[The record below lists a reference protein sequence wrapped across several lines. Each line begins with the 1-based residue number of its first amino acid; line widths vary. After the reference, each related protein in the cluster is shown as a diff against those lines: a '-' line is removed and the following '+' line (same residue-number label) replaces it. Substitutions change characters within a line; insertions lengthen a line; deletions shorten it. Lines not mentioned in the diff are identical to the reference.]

1 MKKYLLITVLI
12 FGWISLSAQ
21 TSKIENAGF
30 EKWENVLGISG
41 HPEPVD
47 WSTIKNSDNSSLAT
61 LSPVNWAQSDTAHSG
76 KYSVKLFNV
85 SDFDLVATGTL
96 TNGRIHSEWNPD
108 SSYAYTDTASSL
120 WSNPFT
126 DRPDSLVGWFTCQ
139 PVSGDHGNVLAI
151 LHTGYAQHPP
161 ANGDSSTWIAKASF
175 DLPSTAVKTWTRFSV
190 PFKYY
195 SDKNP
200 QYILVVLTSGNG
212 TKAIAGSSAKF
223 DDLNVIYKTTGIAT
237 HEQGSLK
244 VFATYN
250 QLHIALIN
258 APQGIYQIRIFD
270 IRGRVQYATSLK
282 SGENETIGFSLPSG
296 IYLVRAQHGNN
307 VLVKKVIIR

>member
-1 MKKYLLITVLI
+1 MKKYLLITALI
-12 FGWISLSAQ
+12 FGWVSLSAQ

-30 EKWENVLGISG
+30 EKWENVGIPN

-47 WSTIKNSDNSSLAT
+47 WSTIKTSDNSSINPLA
-61 LSPVNWAQSDTAHSG
+61 PVNWVQSDTAHSG

-85 SDFDLVATGTL
+85 SAFGLVATGTL
-96 TNGRIHSEWNPD
+96 TNGRIHSEMNAD
-108 SSYAYTDTASSL
+108 SSYAYTDTTNPL

-126 DRPDSLVGWFTCQ
+126 DRPDSLIGWFTCL

-175 DLPSTAVKTWTRFSV
+175 NLPSAVVKTWMRFSV

-200 QYILVVLTSGNG
+200 QYILLVLTSGNG

-223 DDLNVIYKTTGIAT
+223 DDLGVIYNNATGIT
-237 HEQGSLK
+237 SHKQGSLK
-244 VFATYN
+244 VFAAYN
-250 QLHIALIN
+250 KLHIALKN
-258 APQGIYQIRIFD
+258 APQGIYQVRVLNIL
-270 IRGRVQYATSLK
+270 GRVLYTTSLK
-282 SGENETIGFSLPSG
+282 SGENETISLSLPPG
-296 IYLVRAQHGNN
+296 IYLVQAQHGSN

>member
-1 MKKYLLITVLI
+1 MKKYLLIMVLL

-30 EKWENVLGISG
+30 EKWENVGIPN

-47 WSTIKNSDNSSLAT
+47 WSTIKTSDNSTINPLA
-61 LSPVNWAQSDTAHSG
+61 PVNWAQSDVAHSG

-85 SDFDLVATGTL
+85 SAFDLVATGTL
-96 TNGRIHSEWNPD
+96 TNGRVHSEMNPD
-108 SSYAYTDTASSL
+108 SGYVYTDTTNPL
-120 WSNPFT
+120 WNTPFT
-126 DRPDSLVGWFTCQ
+126 GRPDSLVGWFTCQ

-175 DLPSTAVKTWTRFSV
+175 NLPSAVVKTWMRFSV

-200 QYILVVLTSGNG
+200 QYILLVLTSGNG
-212 TKAIAGSSAKF
+212 TSAIAGSSAKF
-223 DDLNVIYKTTGIAT
+223 DDLDVIYKTTGIKT
-237 HEQGSLK
+237 HSRAGLK
-244 VFATYN
+244 VFTFYDK
-250 QLHIALIN
+250 LHIALEN
-258 APQGIYQIRIFD
+258 APQGIYQVRVLNIL
-270 IRGRVQYATSLK
+270 GRVLYTTSLK
-282 SGENETIGFSLPSG
+282 SGENETISLSLPPG
-296 IYLVRAQHGNN
+296 IYLVQAQQGSN